1 MKNNEGKSSTCKVCV
16 TAFMFLMSLC
26 LLLRFSCYY
35 IQLPAFYSKVL
46 SKVCRYSW
54 YTQLTTVTTTE
65 MKAPLRTLFAAVVVT
80 HVSLKLTATKSSSRA
95 TEAVILQV
103 AAVYFFVLPN
113 YVNYFYGGQGR
124 FRELENAQTS
134 LDLFSP
140 LNIQFAKCSKSR
152 RQRRQIQP
160 WLPCCLLL
168 GVAKQ
173 CFSIV

>member
-103 AAVYFFVLPN
+103 AAVYFFL
-113 YVNYFYGGQGR
+113 FC
-124 FRELENAQTS
+124 QTMWTTS
-134 LDLFSP
+134 T
-140 LNIQFAKCSKSR
+140 
-152 RQRRQIQP
+152 
-160 WLPCCLLL
+160 
-168 GVAKQ
+168 VAKEGFESWKTPKQ
-173 CFSIV
+173 VWIFSAHWIFNLPSVVKVGGSEGKFSLGCLAACSWVWQSSAFQ

>member
-1 MKNNEGKSSTCKVCV
+1 MKHNEGKSSTCKVYV

-103 AAVYFFVLPN
+103 AAVYFFC
-113 YVNYFYGGQGR
+113 
-124 FRELENAQTS
+124 S
-134 LDLFSP
+134 
-140 LNIQFAKCSKSR
+140 AKLCE
-152 RQRRQIQP
+152 
-160 WLPCCLLL
+160 LLL
-168 GVAKQ
+168 RWPRKVSRAGKRPNKSGSFQ
-173 CFSIV
+173 PIEYSICQV

>member
-103 AAVYFFVLPN
+103 AAVYFFL
-113 YVNYFYGGQGR
+113 FC
-124 FRELENAQTS
+124 QTM
-134 LDLFSP
+134 
-140 LNIQFAKCSKSR
+140 
-152 RQRRQIQP
+152 
-160 WLPCCLLL
+160 
-168 GVAKQ
+168 
-173 CFSIV
+173 

>member
-1 MKNNEGKSSTCKVCV
+1 MKNNEGKSSTCKVYV

-80 HVSLKLTATKSSSRA
+80 HVSLKLTATKSSRSRA
-95 TEAVILQV
+95 TEAVVLQV
-103 AAVYFFVLPN
+103 VVYFFV
-113 YVNYFYGGQGR
+113 F
-124 FRELENAQTS
+124 FQTMRTTVAAKEVS
-134 LDLFSP
+134 RAWKRPSP
-140 LNIQFAKCSKSR
+140 KSGSF
-152 RQRRQIQP
+152 QP
-160 WLPCCLLL
+160 IEY
-168 GVAKQ
+168 
-173 CFSIV
+173 SICQV